1 MSRMLKTIRPKF
13 RFSMRMAILAL
24 VSLTALILAAQNS
37 SAAAAD
43 GLKAEVIRSK
53 DGGAKVIFQPSGSTD
68 KVQVYTR
75 LGEPIGQLDF
85 GASFELAVT
94 EKALREATKKNG
106 IDIRALLKGV
116 GTVDASSKLLVGA
129 QLPYAVESL
138 DGREIPAGSQV
149 YFALEG
155 LAKEGV
161 VAPVVAWGGKSMGP
175 GGAANEFN
183 EKLLN
188 KGVTGVAKRTEPTA
202 TATRGA
208 KPGQAHKHVH
218 GAGAPDVALDA
229 SDVRDETNPL
239 DSRFLTS
246 PVCTEQTGQAMR
258 MTSYWGRRKTFYT
271 SNGARASSWH
281 DGLDI
286 AGKAGTPIVAAA
298 DGCLTTRQLTLKR
311 NSGYGFSLTLD
322 HAKGLSSQYAH
333 MQNFSPKILAFIKT
347 ARNNEK
353 LCFSRGELIGAVG
366 RTGNCTG
373 PHLHFG
379 VKQNGKS
386 VDPRKYLRAE
396 SNSDL
401 SASCQVLAQQI
412 DRLKPVQSAVADTTS
427 ASPAYAA
434 SASAPAAAAG
444 AAISQ

>member
-1 MSRMLKTIRPKF
+1 MSRKLKTVRPKF
-13 RFSMRMAILAL
+13 RFTVRIAILAL
-24 VSLTALILAAQNS
+24 VSLTALIFAAQNS
-37 SAAAAD
+37 SAAEAG

-53 DGGAKVIFQPSGSTD
+53 DGSARVIFQPVGSSD
-68 KVQVYTR
+68 KVQVYTH
-75 LGEPIGQLDF
+75 LGELIGQLDY
-85 GASFELAVT
+85 GASFELSVT

-138 DGREIPAGSQV
+138 DGLEIPAGSQV

-161 VAPVVAWGGKSMGP
+161 VAPVVAWGGKTMGP

-183 EKLLN
+183 SRLLD
-188 KGVTGVAKRTEPTA
+188 KGVTGTTKRPEAPSKTQ
-202 TATRGA
+202 GA
-208 KPGQAHKHVH
+208 KTGRQHVH

-229 SDVRDETNPL
+229 SDIRDDSNPL
-239 DSRFLTS
+239 DTRFLTS
-246 PVCTEQTGQAMR
+246 PVCTERSGDSMR
-258 MTSYWGRRKTFYT
+258 MSSYWGRRKSFRT

-298 DGCLTTRQLTLKR
+298 DGCMTTAQLRLNR
-311 NSGYGFSLTLD
+311 NTGYGLSITMD
-322 HAKGLSSQYAH
+322 HAKGLSSQYSH
-333 MQNFSPKILAFIKT
+333 MQKFSPKILAFIKT
-347 ARNNEK
+347 ARKGEK
-353 LCFSRGELIGAVG
+353 LCFARGELLGAVG

-386 VDPRKYLRAE
+386 VDPRKHLRAE
-396 SNSDL
+396 SNADL
-401 SASCQVLAQQI
+401 SASCQVLAAQI
-412 DRLKPVQSAVADTTS
+412 DRLKPVHSADSTAPAHTS
-427 ASPAYAA
+427 SSSAPGSAA
-434 SASAPAAAAG
+434 SG
-444 AAISQ
+444 AVSR